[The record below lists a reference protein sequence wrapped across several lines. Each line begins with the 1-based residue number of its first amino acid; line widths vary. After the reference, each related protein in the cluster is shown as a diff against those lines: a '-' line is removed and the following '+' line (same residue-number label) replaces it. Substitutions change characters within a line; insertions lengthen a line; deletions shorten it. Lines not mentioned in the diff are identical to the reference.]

1 MKLSNEYLN
10 NFILILFLSFFST
23 STLAHTT
30 NESTLFPDIKG
41 SSARF
46 DVILLVG
53 IGIVPET
60 NKFNPDTNLT
70 RSDLAVWGALAHGLV
85 VPVPGEAVDIQG
97 IASTA
102 MNKGI
107 IDNLN
112 GNASYK
118 DINQVLFD
126 GGLQI
131 DSSETMPTRAQ
142 AAEFIVANLE
152 ANIKGESLLSRREMH
167 LGPTGKVIDVQ
178 SKMNP
183 DGGSTMYLTLGEES
197 YAVYS
202 HGKLANGPVD
212 LKQWKGK
219 MVRRSI
225 VRNLGQFQLWVFLEA
240 GDVEN

>member
-1 MKLSNEYLN
+1 MKTSNVFLN
-10 NFILILFLSFFST
+10 NFIFILFLSFFST
-23 STLAHTT
+23 LSLAHTT

-60 NKFNPDTNLT
+60 DKFNPDTNLSST
-70 RSDLAVWGALAHGLV
+70 DLAAWGALAHGLV
-85 VPVPGEAVDIQG
+85 VPVPGVAVDIKG

-102 MNKGI
+102 MQKGL

-118 DINQVLFD
+118 DINQVLFG
-126 GGLQI
+126 GGLQLE
-131 DSSETMPTRAQ
+131 SPETMPTRAQ

-152 ANIKGESLLSRREMH
+152 TNIKGESLLSRREMH
-167 LGPTGKVIDVQ
+167 FGSTGMVIDVQ

-183 DGGSTMYLTLGEES
+183 DGGSTMYLTIGEES

-240 GDVEN
+240 GEVEN

>member
-1 MKLSNEYLN
+1 MKAPIVFLN
-10 NFILILFLSFFST
+10 IFISILFLIFFSM

-30 NESTLFPDIKG
+30 NESTLFPDIKE
-41 SSARF
+41 SNARF

-60 NKFNPDTNLT
+60 AKFNPDTNLSRT
-70 RSDLAVWGALAHGLV
+70 DLAAWGALAYGLV
-85 VPVPGEAVDIQG
+85 VPVPGEAPDIKG
-97 IASTA
+97 IATTA
-102 MNKGI
+102 MQKGL

-112 GNASYK
+112 GKASYE
-118 DINQVLFD
+118 DINQVLFN
-126 GGLQI
+126 GGLQF

-142 AAEFIVANLE
+142 AAKFIVANLE
-152 ANIKGESLLSRREMH
+152 EYIKGESLLSRREMH
-167 LGPTGKVIDVQ
+167 FGPTGMVKDVE

-183 DGGSTMYLTLGEES
+183 DGGSTVYLTIGEES

-202 HGKLANGPVD
+202 HGKVANGPVD

-225 VRNLGQFQLWVFLEA
+225 VRNLGQFKLWVFLEA
-240 GDVEN
+240 GEVGH